1 MGGTNFCVAGIWN
14 GYEYSAELYDSNT
27 CKVTWRAVIE
37 YLANNYDWSG
47 KEWVLSDNV
56 SQYAFCRSSGK
67 LAGTNCYDTAYG
79 WYDNNNLPGR
89 CNGGSDHIAGPAVS
103 PSPSPSVSPDASLSP
118 STSPDAT
125 TGPSVSPGPT
135 ESAEPTPGASAE
147 PTPGSTD
154 EPIETTPTP
163 TPETPTEPTPE
174 PPSSEPSESPTE
186 EPPSSSSATEGGGSE
201 AGSGATG

>member
-1 MGGTNFCVAGIWN
+1 MTSSRSGIGVGTALYAMDGIGLDMFAKTGTTDNAYDLTFMAAPTSVWQASGTAMN
-14 GYEYSAELYDSNT
+14 IPPELYDSNT

-118 STSPDAT
+118 STSPGRHHRAQCVPRAHGERGAHPWRLCRAH
-125 TGPSVSPGPT
+125 TGFHR
-135 ESAEPTPGASAE
+135 
-147 PTPGSTD
+147 
-154 EPIETTPTP
+154 
-163 TPETPTEPTPE
+163 
-174 PPSSEPSESPTE
+174 
-186 EPPSSSSATEGGGSE
+186 
-201 AGSGATG
+201 

>member
-1 MGGTNFCVAGIWN
+1 MKDHDGNVILDNRDNTGEQVMSTETATIMNKLLHLPVTSSRSGIGVGTALYAMDGIGLDMFAKTGTTDNAYDLTFMGGTNFCVAGIWN

-89 CNGGSDHIAGPAVS
+89 CNGGSDHIAH
-103 PSPSPSVSPDASLSP
+103 
-118 STSPDAT
+118 
-125 TGPSVSPGPT
+125 
-135 ESAEPTPGASAE
+135 GAS
-147 PTPGSTD
+147 S
-154 EPIETTPTP
+154 
-163 TPETPTEPTPE
+163 
-174 PPSSEPSESPTE
+174 
-186 EPPSSSSATEGGGSE
+186 
-201 AGSGATG
+201 AGSPW

>member
-1 MGGTNFCVAGIWN
+1 MYDIGVDMFAKTGTTDDAYDLTFMGGTNFAVAGIWN

-89 CNGGSDHIAGPAVS
+89 CNGGSDHIAGPGCVPLA
-103 PSPSPSVSPDASLSP
+103 LSQRVP
-118 STSPDAT
+118 RCLFEPFHLA
-125 TGPSVSPGPT
+125 GRHHRAQCVPGPRR
-135 ESAEPTPGASAE
+135 ARTP
-147 PTPGSTD
+147 P
-154 EPIETTPTP
+154 
-163 TPETPTEPTPE
+163 
-174 PPSSEPSESPTE
+174 
-186 EPPSSSSATEGGGSE
+186 
-201 AGSGATG
+201 